1 MATEWWRKMDIIR
14 ISVTIQLTFSWLN
27 GEHMSVTFQSIIIF
41 EKLRRTRLEP
51 WTKEFK
57 GIPVT
62 LDDQGAVTIK
72 GECLIGLYVSFV

>member
-1 MATEWWRKMDIIR
+1 
-14 ISVTIQLTFSWLN
+14 
-27 GEHMSVTFQSIIIF
+27 MSVTFQSIIIF

-51 WTKEFK
+51 RTKELK